1 MTTTFDRTHHTQFTR
16 YILSFYPSDTKL
28 SRPVKVLL
36 NEQMPK
42 QQTPESPK
50 KGMFALESS
59 A

>member
-1 MTTTFDRTHHTQFTR
+1 MNLNNKNHNKQSAR
-16 YILSFYPSDTKL
+16 YVLSFYSSNTKL
-28 SRPVKVLL
+28 LRPVKVLL

>member
-1 MTTTFDRTHHTQFTR
+1 MNTFDKKHDNKHNQ
-16 YILSFYPSDTKL
+16 YLLSFYPSEVKTA
-28 SRPVKVLL
+28 RPVKVLL
-36 NEQMPK
+36 NEQTPK